1 MRVALAFVVL
11 LAACGGEPPGEMTNG
26 AAAPAPGEA
35 DPRIEC
41 RIGAA
46 AAFERLCS
54 VEVAEEGDRRVLTV
68 RKPDGGF
75 RRLVM
80 RGGGQVAAADGA
92 EQPRSTRMSDG
103 RTEVSIGGDV
113 FRLPL
118 AAYRR

>member
-1 MRVALAFVVL
+1 MRFALPLSLL
-11 LAACGGEPPGEMTNG
+11 LAACGAEPPGEMTNG
-26 AAAPAPGEA
+26 AAAPAPGEP

-41 RIGAA
+41 RLGAA
-46 AAFERLCS
+46 TAFERLCS
-54 VEVAEEGDRRVLTV
+54 VEVAEEGERRVLTV

-80 RGGGQVAAADGA
+80 AGGGQVAAADGA
-92 EQPRSTRMSDG
+92 EQPRSSQMSDG
-103 RTEVSIGGDV
+103 RTEVSIGGDI